1 MAEREYLVVNVSYRR
16 KNKITFVS
24 SNYRM
29 MFSNICQD
37 ELDAYLN
44 ELSEDGWELLRV
56 NTWNDGVEQAYS
68 SSELSSRD
76 CLFVDLGKSYFL

>member
-37 ELDAYLN
+37 